1 MASIGPDQVEAEA
14 RALLKEAIER
24 SGWYPILS
32 GAERDKRIEQD
43 VESYWHLMAQE
54 AARRLLDRFEGCSHV
69 AYHTAGMA
77 QDIGSGAGLGSSGR
91 GMNSWS
97 SFSGR

>member
-1 MASIGPDQVEAEA
+1 
-14 RALLKEAIER
+14 
-24 SGWYPILS
+24 
-32 GAERDKRIEQD
+32 
-43 VESYWHLMAQE
+43 MAQE
-54 AARRLLDRFEGCSHV
+54 AAWRLLDRFEGCSHV
-69 AYHTAGMA
+69 AYHKAGMA